1 MINSVKKIT
10 QVLLIGTLLLLKYSD
25 LNAQS
30 YHGFLHENYSG
41 VNSVINN
48 PANIAD
54 SRFSFDLNLAGV
66 SAAFHNNI
74 FASESISNLSNDN
87 FDIDDDLIQTF
98 LSSNAVYTNID
109 ILGPSF
115 LVNINPKNTI
125 SVYTRVR
132 TLGDVYLNGED
143 LNQIEDFDDFDIED
157 PNFNFDI
164 NQPNTGVDIHAW
176 SEIGLSYARVIKQDN
191 QHFLKGG
198 FTLKYLV
205 GIASGYART
214 NNLTGNYQ
222 GNQDGAD
229 LFGGNVD
236 LDGALEYGL
245 SYDDFESTDNIE
257 LDNLEL
263 PRSIGFDIGAVYEWR
278 PEYESFK
285 TKDKHGNDILDPS
298 KNKYK
303 LRVGISIT
311 DIGNINYKEGTVS
324 NYQIN
329 SESIDFINDLQGVVS
344 NDIST
349 LSQVTDVLNDN
360 QAFIDQL
367 ADGIGFSDLVNDIQN
382 ATSLDEV
389 ETLLNNNSEE
399 LQDLIDNIEDPEELE
414 QILTDFNIIN
424 SQLSNGFKSSLP
436 TALHV
441 NADWSFNKNLFL
453 NLSTDISLTSRT
465 KANKVSIANQV
476 ALTPRYESRVFSFY
490 SPVRIEQGT
499 GFEWGAGMRLGPLY
513 IGSGSILSNLIGGN
527 IQGADVYAGVKI
539 PLLRSRKKDK
549 DGDGVKDKK
558 DDCIEVPGEIDN
570 KGCPW
575 PDTDGDSVLDKDD
588 KCPEEAGEVDNNGCP
603 WPDTDGDGVLNNDDT
618 CPEEPGPAENK
629 GCPWTDTDGDSVP
642 DKDDECPE
650 LPGDVATKG
659 CPDTDGDSVPD
670 KDDAC
675 IDVMG
680 TLANNGCPEVTETI
694 QKELNAYAK
703 TILFNSGKASIK
715 DDSTNA
721 LVDIIAILNEYP
733 NAKFT
738 VEGHTD
744 SIGSATTNK
753 KLSNKRANAV
763 KDFLVKNGVSTDR
776 LTAVGY
782 GEEKPIATNLYKDGR
797 KQNRRV
803 EINLIK

>member
-191 QHFLKGG
+191 QHFL
-198 FTLKYLV
+198 
-205 GIASGYART
+205 
-214 NNLTGNYQ
+214 
-222 GNQDGAD
+222 
-229 LFGGNVD
+229 
-236 LDGALEYGL
+236 GALEYGL

-558 DDCIEVPGEIDN
+558 DDCIEVPGE
-570 KGCPW
+570 
-575 PDTDGDSVLDKDD
+575 D

-694 QKELNAYAK
+694 C
-703 TILFNSGKASIK
+703 SS
-715 DDSTNA
+715 
-721 LVDIIAILNEYP
+721 
-733 NAKFT
+733 
-738 VEGHTD
+738 
-744 SIGSATTNK
+744 
-753 KLSNKRANAV
+753 
-763 KDFLVKNGVSTDR
+763 
-776 LTAVGY
+776 
-782 GEEKPIATNLYKDGR
+782 
-797 KQNRRV
+797 
-803 EINLIK
+803 